1 MTTLILLSGGVD
13 SLVLAETLRRKRQPL
28 AAVFFDYDQP
38 ARTQELASSSSWCET
53 HGVTLHHRDLDL
65 SGMGAMNAETGQA
78 GARIVPARNLVL
90 LAHAANLA
98 LTHGHEEIAYG
109 ANRAD
114 LAGYADCRQD
124 FVIAADTACSMLGVR
139 VRAPLLFTAKAEIVR
154 RAQEWG
160 LSWWSCYTPT
170 AAGQPCET
178 CNACAANR

>member
-28 AAVFFDYDQP
+28 AAVFFDYGQP
-38 ARTQELASSSSWCET
+38 ARVQESVSSSSWCET
-53 HGVTLHHRDLDL
+53 HNVTLHRRDLDL
-65 SGMGAMNAETGQA
+65 SGMGAMNAETGA
-78 GARIVPARNLVL
+78 TGARVVPARNLVL

-124 FVIAADTACSMLGVR
+124 FVIAADTVCSMLGVR
-139 VRAPLLFTAKAEIVR
+139 VRAPLLFTVKAEIVR

-170 AAGQPCET
+170 AAGLPCET